1 MIASNPDERT
11 GRDTGP
17 DSGDGHSRGAEV
29 TADLPM
35 SLTAFVG
42 RERELDELRSLF
54 RAGKRLVTLIGTGG
68 IGKTRLAV
76 ELGRSASDLGEHVLG
91 AARRVAEVLLRRCPS
106 VTEQEIDELVA
117 VEPHEH
123 GSRRAA

>member
-17 DSGDGHSRGAEV
+17 DSGDGHSRGA
-29 TADLPM
+29 
-35 SLTAFVG
+35 
-42 RERELDELRSLF
+42 
-54 RAGKRLVTLIGTGG
+54 GKRLVTLTGTGG
-68 IGKTRLAV
+68 IGKTRLAL
-76 ELGRSASDLGEHVLG
+76 ELGRPTMLRSHTQLGDVPQPSRPYVYRQG
-91 AARRVAEVLLRRCPS
+91 PAESHYRITTGPAGLTMRG
-106 VTEQEIDELVA
+106 QEVDELVA